1 MGKGGGETVL
11 PNAEQVGLPRWLV
24 ASTMSWNVE
33 VALEAADE
41 GRELETSNESEARF
55 ALDAIWRSVMESEV
69 EPTLFISES
78 SPSALTVEVSASN
91 SPDTWMESVTA
102 VCLEELCWDRSSSD
116 VDIDSGE
123 TQIEDKGR
131 SI

>member
-1 MGKGGGETVL
+1 
-11 PNAEQVGLPRWLV
+11 
-24 ASTMSWNVE
+24 MSWNVE